1 MKLFYFFLLTIIF
14 SSTIYSTEIAIFK
27 LSYVIDKSLEF
38 NKFINKLDTLKIT
51 MQNEL
56 REDEKKLI
64 EKKKII
70 DESKIIFTETE
81 YNQQIENYNHLANS
95 FKNKFDEYNNHINI
109 NVEKNRNI
117 VINEIIIIT
126 KELSLKN
133 NFDIIFNED
142 QYFLASD
149 NIDVSNQIIELLNK
163 KKLDLEITASP

>member
-1 MKLFYFFLLTIIF
+1 MKLSSFFLLIIF
-14 SSTIYSTEIAIFK
+14 FSSSVCSTEIATFK
-27 LSYVIDKSLEF
+27 LLYVIDKSLEF

-51 MQNEL
+51 MQNTL

-64 EKKKII
+64 EKKNII
-70 DESKIIFTETE
+70 EESKIIFTETE
-81 YNQQIENYNHLANS
+81 YNQQIENYNNLANS

-109 NVEKNRNI
+109 NVEKNKNI

-133 NFDIIFNED
+133 NFDIVLNED

-163 KKLDLEITASP
+163 KKLDLEITVSP

>member
-1 MKLFYFFLLTIIF
+1 MKLFSFFLFTIIF

-38 NKFINKLDTLKIT
+38 NEFINKLDTLTIT

-56 REDEKKLI
+56 LEDEKKLI
-64 EKKKII
+64 EKKNTIE
-70 DESKIIFTETE
+70 ESKIIFTETE
-81 YNQQIENYNHLANS
+81 YNQQIENYNNLANS

-117 VINEIIIIT
+117 VINEIVIIT

-133 NFDIIFNED
+133 NFDIVLNED

-163 KKLDLEITASP
+163 KKLDLEIIELP

>member
-38 NKFINKLDTLKIT
+38 NEFINKLDTLKIK

-70 DESKIIFTETE
+70 EESKIIFTETE
-81 YNQQIENYNHLANS
+81 YNQQIENYNNLTNS
-95 FKNKFDEYNNHINI
+95 I
-109 NVEKNRNI
+109 
-117 VINEIIIIT
+117 
-126 KELSLKN
+126 
-133 NFDIIFNED
+133 
-142 QYFLASD
+142 
-149 NIDVSNQIIELLNK
+149 
-163 KKLDLEITASP
+163 